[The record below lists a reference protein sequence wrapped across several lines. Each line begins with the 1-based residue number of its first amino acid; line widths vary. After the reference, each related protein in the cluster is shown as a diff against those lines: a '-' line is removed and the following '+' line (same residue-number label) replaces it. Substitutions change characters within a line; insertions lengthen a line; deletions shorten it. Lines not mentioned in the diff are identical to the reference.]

1 MITLS
6 QISQRIVN
14 VPTLSIDSGATAV
27 IGPNGS
33 GKTTLLEVCAGLT
46 IPAQGTV
53 LIDGTPP
60 RKTEVAWVSSAPDR
74 NILFST
80 VRDEIASPCR
90 FAGLS
95 CQETESAVDEV
106 CDRLGITHLLD
117 RLTRTLS
124 GGEKGVVALA
134 TALVKRPTMLVLDEF
149 DAYLDH
155 QTLASITRLMQPASV
170 RYLLFC
176 TQNMALASV
185 ADQVIFLKDGHV
197 LASGRPEDV
206 FDQVRTEGFCPLFPG
221 MEGA

>member
-6 QISQRIVN
+6 AISQRVVN
-14 VPTLSIDSGATAV
+14 VPALSIAGGVTAI

-33 GKTTLLEVCAGLT
+33 GKTTFLEVCAGLV
-46 IPAQGTV
+46 IPEQGSV
-53 LIDGTPP
+53 LIDGLPP

-74 NILFST
+74 NILFSL
-80 VRDEIASPCR
+80 VRDEVASPCR

-95 CQETESAVDEV
+95 CRETEVAVDQI
-106 CDRLGITHLLD
+106 CDRLGITHLLG

-134 TALVKRPTMLVLDEF
+134 TALVKEPTMLVLDEF

-155 QTLASITRLMQPASV
+155 QTLASISRLMRPVHV

-176 TQNMALASV
+176 TQNMALAST
-185 ADQVIFLKDGHV
+185 ADQIIFLKDGQV
-197 LASGRPEDV
+197 TAFGRPGEV
-206 FDQVRTEGFCPLFPG
+206 FDLVRTEGFCPLFPE
-221 MEGA
+221 MERI

>member
-6 QISQRIVN
+6 QINQRVVN
-14 VPTLSIDSGATAV
+14 VPALSIPKGTTAV

-46 IPAQGTV
+46 IPEKGSV

-60 RKTEVAWVSSAPDR
+60 RKTEVAWVSSVPDR

-95 CQETESAVDEV
+95 CQETESAVEQV
-106 CDRLGITHLLD
+106 SGRLLITHLLD

-134 TALVKRPTMLVLDEF
+134 TALVKEPTMLVLDEF

-155 QTLASITRLMQPASV
+155 QTLASIAGLMRPASV

-176 TQNMALASV
+176 TQNMALASA
-185 ADQVIFLKDGHV
+185 ADQVIFLKDGRV
-197 LASGRPEDV
+197 LASGRPGDV
-206 FDQVRTEGFCPLFPG
+206 FDQVRSEGFCPLFPG
-221 MEGA
+221 MEEA

>member
-6 QISQRIVN
+6 EISQRIVN
-14 VPTLSIDSGATAV
+14 VPAFSINEGATAV

-46 IPAQGTV
+46 IPSRGTV
-53 LIDGTPP
+53 LIDGIPP
-60 RKTEVAWVSSAPDR
+60 RKAEVAWVSSAPDR
-74 NILFST
+74 NILFSR
-80 VRDEIASPCR
+80 VRDEIASPYR

-95 CQETESAVDEV
+95 CQETESAVEQV
-106 CDRLGITHLLD
+106 GNRLGITHLLD

-134 TALVKRPTMLVLDEF
+134 TALVKEPTMLVLDEF

-155 QTLASITRLMQPASV
+155 QTLTSITRLMRPASV
-170 RYLLFC
+170 RYLLYC

-185 ADQVIFLKDGHV
+185 ADQVIFLMDGQIR
-197 LASGRPEDV
+197 ASGRPGDV
-206 FDQVRTEGFCPLFPG
+206 FDIVQPEGFCPLFPW
-221 MEGA
+221 MEGN

>member
-6 QISQRIVN
+6 QISQRVVN
-14 VPTLSIDSGATAV
+14 VPGLSIDVGATAV

-33 GKTTLLEVCAGLT
+33 GKTTLLEVCAGLIVPT
-46 IPAQGTV
+46 QGTV

-95 CQETESAVDEV
+95 CRDTESAVGQV
-106 CDRLGITHLLD
+106 CERLSITHLLD

-134 TALVKRPTMLVLDEF
+134 TALVKGPTMLVLDEF

-155 QTLASITRLMQPASV
+155 QTLASMAGLMQPDSV

-176 TQNMALASV
+176 TQNMALASA
-185 ADQVIFLKDGHV
+185 ADQVIFLKGGRV
-197 LASGRPEDV
+197 WASGRPGDV
-206 FDQVRTEGFCPLFPG
+206 FDQVRTEGFCPLFPR

>member
-14 VPTLSIDSGATAV
+14 VPTLSIDGGAIAV

-206 FDQVRTEGFCPLFPG
+206 FDLVRTEGFCPLFPG
-221 MEGA
+221 MVGA

>member
-6 QISQRIVN
+6 RISQRVVTI
-14 VPTLSIDSGATAV
+14 PTLSIDEGLTAV

-33 GKTTLLEVCAGLT
+33 GKTTLLEICAGLT
-46 IPAQGTV
+46 VPSQGTV
-53 LIDGTPP
+53 LIDGTLP
-60 RKTEVAWVSSAPDR
+60 RELEVAWVSSSPDR

-80 VRDEIASPCR
+80 VRDEVASPCR
-90 FAGLS
+90 FAGIS
-95 CQETESAVDEV
+95 CQETELAVEQV
-106 CDRLGITHLLD
+106 CNRLGITHLLN

-134 TALVKRPTMLVLDEF
+134 TALVKEPTVLILDEF

-155 QTLASITRLMQPASV
+155 QTLTGITRLIQPSSV

-176 TQNMALASV
+176 TQNMALASS
-185 ADQVIFLKDGHV
+185 ADQVIFLKNGQV
-197 LASGRPEDV
+197 LASGRPGAV
-206 FDQVRTEGFCPLFPG
+206 FNQVRTEGFSPLFPR

>member
-14 VPTLSIDSGATAV
+14 VPTLSIDGGAIAV

>member
-1 MITLS
+1 
-6 QISQRIVN
+6 
-14 VPTLSIDSGATAV
+14 
-27 IGPNGS
+27 
-33 GKTTLLEVCAGLT
+33 
-46 IPAQGTV
+46 
-53 LIDGTPP
+53 
-60 RKTEVAWVSSAPDR
+60 
-74 NILFST
+74 
-80 VRDEIASPCR
+80 
-90 FAGLS
+90 
-95 CQETESAVDEV
+95 
-106 CDRLGITHLLD
+106 
-117 RLTRTLS
+117 
-124 GGEKGVVALA
+124 
-134 TALVKRPTMLVLDEF
+134 MLVLDEF